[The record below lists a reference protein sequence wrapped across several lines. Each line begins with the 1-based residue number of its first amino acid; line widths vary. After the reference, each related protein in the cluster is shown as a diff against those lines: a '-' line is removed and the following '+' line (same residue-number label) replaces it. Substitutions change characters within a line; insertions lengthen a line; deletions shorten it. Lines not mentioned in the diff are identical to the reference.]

1 MLTRMFAQVSGEDF
15 AGVVGKL
22 STPRELLIMMT
33 VMFSRIE
40 RNPNGKLTSKDM
52 EAAVE
57 EALNQSV

>member
-1 MLTRMFAQVSGEDF
+1 MQVSGEDF

-40 RNPNGKLTSKDM
+40 RNPNGKLTAKDM
-52 EAAVE
+52 EVAVE
-57 EALNQSV
+57 EAQNQSV

>member
-1 MLTRMFAQVSGEDF
+1 
-15 AGVVGKL
+15 VGKL

-40 RNPNGKLTSKDM
+40 RNPSGKLTSKDM